1 VNLEALDASILAAPL
16 AAGLL
21 VLATHVPL
29 GREVLSRG
37 IIFIDL
43 AIAQI
48 AALGVLVAAWL
59 GLGGHA
65 LEGEAWLVQLVAA
78 ASALTGAAL
87 LRWTERRWPAEQE
100 AIIGVTFILA
110 ATLAILVLARDP
122 HGGEHLR
129 ELLAGQ
135 VLWVG
140 WGDLVPVAML
150 YALVL
155 IAWFAPWART
165 SRMKFY
171 LLFAL
176 AVTASVQLVGIYL
189 VFASLIIPA
198 LVIRRLGGAGALVL
212 GYLLGSAGYVLG
224 LAGSALFDLP
234 SGPSIVWALAL
245 MSGAYAAGRRL
256 VRRSDR

>member
-1 VNLEALDASILAAPL
+1 MSAWAILLPAFAMMILIAASHVYF
-16 AAGLL
+16 GLH
-21 VLATHVPL
+21 VLA
-29 GREVLSRG
+29 RG

-65 LEGEAWLVQLVAA
+65 LEGETWLVQLVAA
-78 ASALTGAAL
+78 GSALTGAAL
-87 LRWTERRWPAEQE
+87 LRWTERHWPKEQE

-140 WGDLVPVAML
+140 WSDLIPVAVL

-155 IAWFAPWART
+155 SAWFSPWGGA
-165 SRMKFY
+165 SRIKFY

-176 AVTASVQLVGIYL
+176 AVTASVQLVGVYL

-198 LVIRRLGGAGALVL
+198 LAIRRLGGGRALLLGYVL
-212 GYLLGSAGYVLG
+212 GVGGYALG
-224 LAGSALFDLP
+224 LAGSAVLDLP

-245 MSGAYAAGRRL
+245 TAGGYAFGSGI
-256 VRRSDR
+256 VRRSD

>member
-1 VNLEALDASILAAPL
+1 MNLEALDASILGPAL
-16 AAGLL
+16 GAGLL

-37 IIFIDL
+37 IIFVDL

-48 AALGVLVAAWL
+48 AALGVLIAAAA
-59 GLGGHA
+59 GLGGHGLA
-65 LEGEAWLVQLVAA
+65 GESWRVQLVAA
-78 ASALTGAAL
+78 GSALGGAAV
-87 LRWTERRWPAEQE
+87 LRWTERHWPKEQE

-140 WGDLVPVAML
+140 WTDLIPIAAL

-155 IAWFAPWART
+155 SAWFSPWGGA

-176 AVTASVQLVGIYL
+176 AVTASVQLVGVYL

-198 LVIRRLGGAGALVL
+198 LAIRGLAGGRALLVGYALGVG
-212 GYLLGSAGYVLG
+212 GYALG
-224 LAGSALFDLP
+224 LAGSAVLDLP

-245 MSGAYAAGRRL
+245 TAGGYGFGSGM
-256 VRRSDR
+256 VRRSD